1 MALFEDDRP
10 KKKLAHELGQDLSL
24 LSVGDLQERIDL
36 LKAEI
41 ARLEEDM
48 TGKKASKSAADSL
61 FKLKT

>member
-24 LSVGDLQERIDL
+24 LSVGDLQERIEM

-48 TGKKASKSAADSL
+48 TGKKASKSAADLL
-61 FKLKT
+61 FKPKL

>member
-24 LSVGDLQERIDL
+24 LSVGDLQERIEM

-48 TGKKASKSAADSL
+48 KGKKASKSAADLL
-61 FKLKT
+61 FKPKS

>member
-41 ARLEEDM
+41 VRLEEDM
-48 TGKKASKSAADSL
+48 TAKMASRSAAALL
-61 FKLKT
+61 FKSKD

>member
-48 TGKKASKSAADSL
+48 TGKKASKSAADLL
-61 FKLKT
+61 FKPKL